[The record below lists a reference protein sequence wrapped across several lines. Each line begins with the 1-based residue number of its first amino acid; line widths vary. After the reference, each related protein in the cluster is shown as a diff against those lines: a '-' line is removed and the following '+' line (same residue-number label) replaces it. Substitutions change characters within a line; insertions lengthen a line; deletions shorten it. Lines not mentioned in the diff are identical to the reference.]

1 LYQSPL
7 VDRRLFVG
15 ISFEVAT
22 FNDTLYLSA
31 VWRDEMTLAEVKNY
45 GCRLDVGIRLP
56 ALVELQQW
64 HNVDSS
70 LLAQA
75 AGFDDADVVRQI
87 WMGRHGRFT
96 VPIVTRI
103 LEVLSELVG
112 VTYTLDN
119 VYVQFC
125 EEWVD

>member
-1 LYQSPL
+1 MDASR
-7 VDRRLFVG
+7 VRNF
-15 ISFEVAT
+15 
-22 FNDTLYLSA
+22 
-31 VWRDEMTLAEVKNY
+31 

-64 HNVDSS
+64 HNVDSP

-96 VPIVTRI
+96 VPIVTRV
-103 LEVLSELVG
+103 LEVLSGLVG

-119 VYVQFC
+119 VYIQFC
-125 EEWVD
+125 EERVN